1 LSYSKTHLSD
11 FHHHFIKNW
20 QEQETEQRA
29 LPPVEADRDLKQ
41 QLQELV
47 AKKLKEESKNDV
59 ARLMIRL
66 QASLKHM

>member
-20 QEQETEQRA
+20 REQETEQLV
-29 LPPVEADRDLKQ
+29 LPLAEADRDLKQ

-47 AKKLKEESKNDV
+47 AKKLREESKNDV
-59 ARLMIRL
+59 ARLRVRL
-66 QASLKHM
+66 QAILKHM